1 MHYSR
6 RRLLH
11 TLAAAPLGAVAPLS
25 LARAA
30 RAADTSPVL
39 IGIDGEFSLQNSR
52 SAQAVEMG
60 IRCAIDEIERRGGV
74 LGGRSFEVVTRDHGS
89 IAARGI
95 RNLREFAAMPGL
107 LAVFA
112 GRFSPVVLEEM
123 DLIRETRTLLM
134 APWSS
139 ADAIVDNGM
148 QPNYVFRLS
157 LRDSLAMPKLLRT
170 CAERGIAQVGLLLTN
185 TGWGRSNLA
194 AAKAYGAAHATPRI
208 AATAWYNFRDTSL
221 IEPYRH
227 LRDAGAE
234 AIVLV
239 ANDDEAAVLVRE
251 IAALPPSQRL
261 PILSHWGVSGG
272 DFVRQAG
279 PALWEVDF
287 SVIQTFSFFNAAQQR
302 PAAWKRFLA
311 VAGPRYGIERPEQI
325 AAPVGV
331 AHAYDLMHI
340 LALAVQR
347 AGSAERPRVRDA
359 LEQVRD
365 HDGLIKRYAQPFTP
379 ARHEA
384 LDAGDLLMARYRP
397 DGALV
402 PEGRKPVRKAA

>member
-1 MHYSR
+1 MQPR
-6 RRLLH
+6 RRRIVQS
-11 TLAAAPLGAVAPLS
+11 LAAVSVSGTWPG
-25 LARAA
+25 LARP
-30 RAADTSPVL
+30 SPGPHSTAPIL
-39 IGIDGEFSLQNSR
+39 IGIDGEFSLKNSR

-60 IRCAIDEIERRGGV
+60 IRCALDEIERRGGV
-74 LGGRSFEVVTRDHGS
+74 LGGRRFELVTRDHGS

-123 DLIRETRTLLM
+123 DLIRESRTLLM

-139 ADAIVDNGM
+139 ADTIVDNGM
-148 QPNYVFRLS
+148 RPNYVFRLS
-157 LRDSLAMPKLLRT
+157 LRDSLAMPRLLQS
-170 CAERGIAQVGLLLTN
+170 CATRGLHSVGLLLTN
-185 TGWGRSNLA
+185 TGWGRSNHA
-194 AAKAYGAAHATPRI
+194 AARAWGAAHATPRI
-208 AATAWYNFRDTSL
+208 VGTAWYNFRDTSL
-221 IEPYRH
+221 LEPYRA
-227 LRDAGAE
+227 LLEAGAQ

-251 IAALPPSQRL
+251 MAALPATQRVPL
-261 PILSHWGVSGG
+261 FSHWGVSGG
-272 DFVRQAG
+272 DFVGQAG

-287 SVIQTFSFFNAAQQR
+287 NVIQTFSFFRAR
-302 PAAWKRFLA
+302 PAAWRRF
-311 VAGPRYGIERPEQI
+311 VAAARPRYGIERPEQI

-340 LALAVQR
+340 LALAVER
-347 AGSAERPRVRDA
+347 AGGTERPRVRDA

-365 HDGLIKRYAQPFTP
+365 YDGLIKRYPQPFTP
-379 ARHEA
+379 TRHEA
-384 LDAGDLLMARYRP
+384 LDQSDLLLARYRAA

-402 PEGRKPVRKAA
+402 PVDAARKPS

>member
-1 MHYSR
+1 MNHTR
-6 RRLLH
+6 RHLIRS
-11 TLAAAPLGAVAPLS
+11 LAAAPLSTALPQP
-25 LARAA
+25 ARAA
-30 RAADTSPVL
+30 PAGGEPIL

-60 IRCAIDEIERRGGV
+60 LRTALDEIERRGGV
-74 LGGRSFEVVTRDHGS
+74 LGGRRFELVLRDHGS

-95 RNLREFAAMPGL
+95 KNLREFAAMPGL

-123 DLIRETRTLLM
+123 DLVRESRTLLM

-148 QPNYVFRLS
+148 VPNYVFRLS

-170 CAERGIAQVGLLLTN
+170 CAARGYAQVGLLLTN
-185 TGWGRSNLA
+185 TGWGRSNRA
-194 AAKAYGAAHATPRI
+194 AAQAYAERNAVPRI
-208 AATAWYNFRDTSL
+208 AGTAWYNFRDTSL
-221 IEPYRH
+221 IEPYRQ
-227 LRDAGAE
+227 LLEAGAQ

-251 IAALPPSQRL
+251 MAVLPPRQRL

-279 PALWEVDF
+279 AALWEVDF
-287 SVIQTFSFFNAAQQR
+287 QVIQTFSFFQAR
-302 PAAWKRFLA
+302 PAAWQRFVEA
-311 VAGPRYGIERPEQI
+311 ARPRYGIERPEQI

-347 AGSAERPRVRDA
+347 AGSAERARVRDA
-359 LEQVRD
+359 LEQVREY
-365 HDGLIKRYAQPFTP
+365 DGLVKRYAPPFTP
-379 ARHEA
+379 TRHEA
-384 LDAGDLLMARYRP
+384 LDERDLLLARYRP

-402 PEGRKPVRKAA
+402 PVDKPPRKAR

>member
-1 MHYSR
+1 MDHSR
-6 RRLLH
+6 RDLIQA
-11 TLAAAPLGAVAPLS
+11 LAAAPLCAAAGLRPAHAAAVVN
-25 LARAA
+25 AA
-30 RAADTSPVL
+30 LPIR

-60 IRCAIDEIERRGGV
+60 IRIAIDEIERRGGV
-74 LGGRSFEVVTRDHGS
+74 LGGRRFEVVTRDHGS

-95 RNLREFAAMPGL
+95 KNLREFAAMPGL

-112 GRFSPVVLEEM
+112 GRYSPVVLEEM

-148 QPNYVFRLS
+148 RPNYVFRLS
-157 LRDSLAMPKLLRT
+157 LRDSLAMPRLLRA
-170 CAERGIAQVGLLLTN
+170 CAERGISEVGLLLTN
-185 TGWGRSNLA
+185 TGWGRSNRTA
-194 AAKAYGAAHATPRI
+194 AQAYAEANRSPRI
-208 AATAWYNFRDTSL
+208 VGTAWYNFRDTSL
-221 IEPYRH
+221 IEPYRQ
-227 LRDAGAE
+227 LLEAGAR

-251 IAALPPSQRL
+251 MAALPAAQRV

-279 PALWEVDF
+279 AALWEVDF
-287 SVIQTFSFFNAAQQR
+287 QVIQTFSFFQAR
-302 PAAWKRFLA
+302 PAAWRRFVEA
-311 VAGPRYGIERPEQI
+311 ARPRYGIERPEQI

-340 LALAVQR
+340 LALAVER
-347 AGSAERPRVRDA
+347 AGSTERIRVRDA
-359 LEQVRD
+359 LEQLRE
-365 HDGLIKRYAQPFTP
+365 HDGLIKRYAPPFT
-379 ARHEA
+379 ATRHEA
-384 LDAGDLLMARYRP
+384 LDERNLLLARYRA

-402 PEGRKPVRKAA
+402 PVDDQLRKAK